1 MFLTVNGSIVELIF
15 RVIKST
21 PLTINMQIQEALT
34 DTQTR
39 HIKIHT
45 VNVRQI
51 STLHVERFSQIG
63 KIQGC

>member
-1 MFLTVNGSIVELIF
+1 MIYFPKMIIF
-15 RVIKST
+15 TSFIII
-21 PLTINMQIQEALT
+21 LHL